1 MYIENAIGVIIGV
14 SLGYML
20 RLLVERI
27 TKPTTLDD
35 LWDEEE
41 WETLKRKVSEA
52 FDRLESETVDKPKK
66 KVTKPKTDLKSGKKP
81 E

>member
-1 MYIENAIGVIIGV
+1 MMIIIALLTGVC
-14 SLGYML
+14 LGYIS
-20 RLLVERI
+20 RVFVERLN
-27 TKPTTLDD
+27 KPTTLDD